1 MEHSGKKLHC
11 IYEQRD
17 GEGNNLFEGN
27 QDDEDDVLIIVRY
40 LEETSDEVET
50 LPSGEVRI
58 SKIIDRKQWLL
69 EYTTF
74 EENIQICKWYSSFQ
88 QGQNYTITKEF
99 MASPMPDSTK
109 GEIKWEIEP
118 LDGSHEPVIVSSL
131 RNHFLTC

>member
-17 GEGNNLFEGN
+17 DEGNNLFEGN

-58 SKIIDRKQWLL
+58 S
-69 EYTTF
+69 E
-74 EENIQICKWYSSFQ
+74 
-88 QGQNYTITKEF
+88 
-99 MASPMPDSTK
+99 
-109 GEIKWEIEP
+109 
-118 LDGSHEPVIVSSL
+118 
-131 RNHFLTC
+131 

>member
-58 SKIIDRKQWLL
+58 SKIIDWKQ
-69 EYTTF
+69 
-74 EENIQICKWYSSFQ
+74 
-88 QGQNYTITKEF
+88 
-99 MASPMPDSTK
+99 
-109 GEIKWEIEP
+109 
-118 LDGSHEPVIVSSL
+118 
-131 RNHFLTC
+131 